1 MGQISIEVTFE
12 VFCDDYLVKWGVK
25 SYWVVSFCII
35 DISSKKSIKKQYF
48 KFGLFFG
55 FLEEQY
61 KTDGN
66 SLTQ

>member
-25 SYWVVSFCII
+25 SHWVVSK
-35 DISSKKSIKKQYF
+35 SSMHF
-48 KFGLFFG
+48 KF
-55 FLEEQY
+55 EEQC